1 MGQSVRA
8 FFSRPF
14 SGPTVEPLPGPS
26 IFVDEIEEILQGYI
40 QGRPTPL
47 PYEIHVKSGEDG
59 TLQIEV
65 GLDVYSSP
73 DEVPDPKV
81 RQLIK
86 SAVAEWENR

>member
-14 SGPTVEPLPGPS
+14 SGPTLEPLPGAS
-26 IFVDEIEEILQGYI
+26 VFIDEIEGILQGYI
-40 QGRPTPL
+40 RNRPTPL
-47 PYEIHVKSGEDG
+47 PNEVHVRSGEDG

-73 DEVPDPKV
+73 DEVPDPEI

-86 SAVAEWENR
+86 AAVAEWESR